1 MTVITH
7 DANISI
13 THDANLTI
21 TLQSDIHDV
30 YNIRHDIQNSVIQI
44 ILTRL
49 IYRVCTSTL
58 CLYIHHVFVHLPCV
72 CTFITYL
79 YIYPVFVHPSHV
91 CTSTLCLYIHH
102 VFVHLPCV
110 CTSITC
116 LYI

>member
-49 IYRVCTSTL
+49 SCYGVSCTNEDL
-58 CLYIHHVFVHLPCV
+58 
-72 CTFITYL
+72 
-79 YIYPVFVHPSHV
+79 SHV
-91 CTSTLCLYIHH
+91 LNLT
-102 VFVHLPCV
+102 
-110 CTSITC
+110 
-116 LYI
+116 